1 MLLSPYISSRKARV
15 CVEYLIGRFG
25 AASYRTVR
33 ARFFG
38 QRCAVR
44 SRSEM
49 EALPRH
55 RMRNLVFRVLAGA
68 VAVGVLTLVLWW
80 TGEGSRMSDLF
91 SDHEHLQR
99 VLNRSGAL
107 GPLVYVGLVVLQA
120 VVAPLPAPV
129 LAVAGG
135 YCFGPFEGFLLTWL
149 GALLGGV
156 GCFGISRVFGR
167 QFVRGNRRAERFDSY
182 MEAHGAVLVFV
193 LRLIPLVSFDAISYG
208 AGLSGIRF
216 RSFLLATALVWLQVL
231 SCLSIWVEL
240 HQVGASRPFYL
251 A

>member
-1 MLLSPYISSRKARV
+1 M
-15 CVEYLIGRFG
+15 
-25 AASYRTVR
+25 
-33 ARFFG
+33 
-38 QRCAVR
+38 
-44 SRSEM
+44 
-49 EALPRH
+49 
-55 RMRNLVFRVLAGA
+55 
-68 VAVGVLTLVLWW
+68 AVGVLTLVLWW

-216 RSFLLATALVWLQVL
+216 RSFLLATALGMAPGTFVFVYLG
-231 SCLSIWVEL
+231 
-240 HQVGASRPFYL
+240 GASSGWGISAALLGL
-251 A
+251 ACVTAVAYYIYVRHFKGKLGRVT